1 MLEQRTKDM
10 QGSVVTLKMDN
21 MSEIVG
27 RMGVAADPKSYTIE
41 NPRQVVA
48 GGKAAD
54 GTSQFGMMP
63 LMVSSPD
70 VDMVQIPKDKV
81 MAVAEARGDF
91 AAAFEPQEAAPEG
104 ADQASEQS
112 T

>member
-1 MLEQRTKDM
+1 MLEQKKKDL

-27 RMGVAADPKSYTIE
+27 KMGVDADPKSYTIE

-54 GTSQFGMMP
+54 GTNQFGMMP
-63 LMVSSPD
+63 LMVSSD

-91 AAAFEPQEAAPEG
+91 AAAFNGDEGSQEA
-104 ADQASEQS
+104 DQSSEQP